1 MSQKK
6 QLSEITLELTKLQRE
21 YVSSDFATLEGLN
34 ISKDEYNKWTKEPLF
49 KWIEYFLSIEAIAFD
64 DIDKDYV
71 KAAALVHSGYSY
83 AEIESALSLDAGTIL
98 AWIGEED
105 TDEAGEFCYLLEC
118 AQSKKEIAAK
128 EALTADILKNL
139 CSNID
144 FRKDTA
150 CDIGR
155 GIKIGDRIDRILDA
169 LDKKFM
175 FTEDFTR
182 DQAKS
187 MLRESLRTCNPNDKK
202 FNAKKYGAAYREGR
216 LSYIR
221 GMGDGLLRA
230 FDKHISN
237 LNFALEKATF
247 NFNQG
252 LTPKE
257 YASLTK
263 DLVTAVSLYQSI
275 AEAHQPES
283 ETPYDILPAQD
294 SELMLAEIE
303 ETAKTVAQDALP
315 SDTPKAL
322 ADSSD
327 NTDTEASES

>member
-6 QLSEITLELTKLQRE
+6 QLSEIALELTKLQRE

-34 ISKDEYNKWTKEPLF
+34 ISKDEYNKWTKEPIF
-49 KWIEYFLSIEAIAFD
+49 KWIEYFLSIEAITFD

-83 AEIESALSLDAGTIL
+83 AEVELALSLDAGTIL

-118 AQSKKEIAAK
+118 AQKKKEIAVK
-128 EALTADILKNL
+128 EALTADSFKNI
-139 CSNID
+139 CSNTN
-144 FRKDTA
+144 FRKDVA

-155 GIKIGDRIDRILDA
+155 GDKIGDKIDRILDA
-169 LDKKFM
+169 CDKKFM

-247 NFNQG
+247 NFNEG

-283 ETPYDILPAQD
+283 ENPYDILPAQD

-303 ETAKTVAQDALP
+303 ATETEAQAALPTPETALKALP
-315 SDTPKAL
+315 ETSEDTP
-322 ADSSD
+322 
-327 NTDTEASES
+327 TDEKK